1 MPPHLTDHFSSN
13 TRFTLDKGLAKKIN
27 KNLNCDSFSFRSRQW
42 EQGAWGN
49 QFSILPVVNS
59 INFLHSQ
66 KERKTSNLENLGKR
80 GRKGRGRWSVLKFQ
94 YFLYTVNSI
103 GQNEL
108 SIPKILIGH
117 KTRRAVHESPIR
129 GHALYIYIVDFEFLK
144 NWKLFPIK
152 IFFKSILK
160 IKKWKVRR
168 WQ

>member
-1 MPPHLTDHFSSN
+1 MTPF
-13 TRFTLDKGLAKKIN
+13 
-27 KNLNCDSFSFRSRQW
+27 FSFRSRQW

-66 KERKTSNLENLGKR
+66 KERKPSNLEDLGKR
-80 GRKGRGRWSVLKFQ
+80 GGRKGRGRWSVVLKFQ
-94 YFLYTVNSI
+94 YFLYIVNSI

-108 SIPKILIGH
+108 SIPIILIGH
-117 KTRRAVHESPIR
+117 KYVKRAVHESPIR

-152 IFFKSILK
+152 IFLKAYSKLKSE
-160 IKKWKVRR
+160 R
-168 WQ
+168 

>member
-1 MPPHLTDHFSSN
+1 MWTPF
-13 TRFTLDKGLAKKIN
+13 
-27 KNLNCDSFSFRSRQW
+27 FSFCSRQW

-66 KERKTSNLENLGKR
+66 KERKSSNLEDLGKR
-80 GRKGRGRWSVLKFQ
+80 GGRKGRGRWSVVLKFQ
-94 YFLYTVNSI
+94 YFLYIVNSI

-108 SIPKILIGH
+108 SIPIILIGH
-117 KTRRAVHESPIR
+117 KYGKRAVHESPIR

-144 NWKLFPIK
+144 KLKTIPHKNI
-152 IFFKSILK
+152 FKSILK